1 MTRKKR
7 TSCPKGSNTDSREYI
22 EALGDIEGFT
32 NGKVLARR
40 QGGHIIK
47 KGG

>member
-7 TSCPKGSNTDSREYI
+7 TSCPKGSNSDPREYI
-22 EALGDIEGFT
+22 DALRNIEGFT

-40 QGGHIIK
+40 QGAHIIK